1 MYWVQLPI
9 EEAVV
14 MVLTFQKQHQ
24 LSWIIV
30 AMTVSNGSGNRVLGL
45 GQEWNNKQLLLPWGR
60 AEMMDV
66 VLEAREAMQI
76 LIVCNIELV
85 A

>member
-30 AMTVSNGSGNRVLGL
+30 AMTASNGSGNRVLGL
-45 GQEWNNKQLLLPWGR
+45 GQE
-60 AEMMDV
+60 
-66 VLEAREAMQI
+66 
-76 LIVCNIELV
+76 
-85 A
+85 